1 VSPRVGGNNFWP
13 LVMLVVLLAGGVL
26 VYRGVHQLLRVQEKL
41 RQVVE
46 TNHRL
51 AEKNQM
57 LYNRVR
63 RLRGDDRAL
72 ERVVRREMGMVRP
85 DEVIYQLAGRG
96 GKDQGRE
103 P

>member
-1 VSPRVGGNNFWP
+1 MTPRVGGNNFWP
-13 LVMLVVLLAGGVL
+13 LVMLVVLLAGGAL
-26 VYRGVHQLLRVQEKL
+26 VYRGIHQLLRVQEEL
-41 RQVVE
+41 HQVVE
-46 TNHRL
+46 TNRRL
-51 AEKNQM
+51 TEKNQM

-85 DEVIYQLAGRG
+85 DEVIYQMAGRG
-96 GKDQGRE
+96 GKDEGRE